1 MKNSRSYPRA
11 DIGSDHNLV
20 MMQCELK
27 YKKLT
32 KKKTKPIEISKLK
45 DPIVKRD
52 FESKTNN
59 ALERYDF
66 ENKTIEEQWTE
77 LKKTII
83 NTAQD
88 VLKKDQVEPRKPW
101 ISEEVIEL
109 INERR
114 KYKTRDDEEGKRTYR
129 KLRNEIIRK
138 SKRDKDTYLNEICAE
153 INNELNADKLDKAY
167 GMVKK
172 FFGETKKKSQGIQNE
187 SGQFLYEEKEIAKR
201 WKTYI
206 EKLYGDNDMDENT
219 LEKKTS

>member
-1 MKNSRSYPRA
+1 M
-11 DIGSDHNLV
+11 
-20 MMQCELK
+20 
-27 YKKLT
+27 
-32 KKKTKPIEISKLK
+32 
-45 DPIVKRD
+45 
-52 FESKTNN
+52 
-59 ALERYDF
+59 
-66 ENKTIEEQWTE
+66 
-77 LKKTII
+77 KKTII

-153 INNELNADKLDKAY
+153 INNELNADNLDKAY

-219 LEKKTS
+219 LENENQLDDNNIGENITLEEFEKALKEMKNKKAPGLDDIQAELLKSCGEKANDILYHLINNIYKTGMVPSDFT